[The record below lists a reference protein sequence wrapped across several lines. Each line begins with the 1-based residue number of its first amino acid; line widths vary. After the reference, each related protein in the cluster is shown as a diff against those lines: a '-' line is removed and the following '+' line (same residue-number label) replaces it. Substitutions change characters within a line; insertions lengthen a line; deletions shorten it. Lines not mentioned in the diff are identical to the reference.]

1 MDQDSDY
8 SYEEQDAAA
17 ISSPRNKMKEE
28 VSERVADTELS
39 TGYEDELERPASDE
53 SDYVGE
59 DEEEEDFSSAA
70 ESESQELRSQ
80 LKRPLD
86 DAVSI
91 YRPFKRQRGELNLEY
106 LELLNN
112 EIQDAA
118 QQTSFGDL
126 KLLSAS
132 YIGLTYWSTAEKQ
145 NFFEAVARLGKYDL
159 PGIAT
164 KVGSK
169 SVAEVN
175 HYLGILQQASESR
188 RQQGDRTNLEF
199 AEYPAAVEVS
209 QQCCRAEEEAAD
221 EISLKQ
227 EAREEIRERNRWR
240 DVWDITPKVARKL
253 SKAIHKQDEDLA
265 GIPQFA
271 QLFHSPTWLEL
282 SARMFMNSSV
292 PGNNW
297 NSIGGEPPSMWATT
311 FEDFHSL
318 TVSITRRLVQTSL
331 FIAMSRIRSKN
342 ASTKKVRDMVQ
353 QQDVE
358 AAISSLNMTSKSNES
373 WVGSARRLRLDV
385 YENPP
390 EGDEEFDEERMAYE
404 EIERD
409 LSGENTVASEKQ
421 AQPDT
426 PFSTQLSDVEDED
439 DEFSDLP
446 SESSRSPSPTNEEE
460 RQIDMEAVEVLEHS
474 AMGIRTN
481 NATRK
486 ALKAFIAT
494 DRQLERQAEDI
505 DQYASYKAEIEMW
518 NILQK
523 KPPMDLPKRHDPGPV
538 RRSNQSLDSFY
549 PTGREWARK
558 LAYYSEWETLPVPE
572 AKLKPGSTEEEAV
585 VKEEAG
591 DEGGDEAEEDQ
602 EEGKG
607 KGSEADSAD
616 DDDESDDDEN
626 EEEEEEEE
634 SSIIKQE

>member
-8 SYEEQDAAA
+8 SYEEQEAAA
-17 ISSPRNKMKEE
+17 ISSSRTKMKE
-28 VSERVADTELS
+28 VSKILADTELS
-39 TGYEDELERPASDE
+39 TGYEDELEQAGSNE

-59 DEEEEDFSSAA
+59 DEEGSFSSAA

-86 DAVSI
+86 DTEPI

-118 QQTSFGDL
+118 QQSSFGNL
-126 KLLSAS
+126 KALSAS
-132 YIGLTYWSTAEKQ
+132 HIGLTHWSTAEKQ
-145 NFFEAVARLGKYDL
+145 KFFEAVARLGKYNL

-169 SVAEVN
+169 SVAEVS
-175 HYLGILQQASESR
+175 HYLEFLQEACEAR
-188 RQQGDRTNLEF
+188 RQQQGSRTILELV
-199 AEYPAAVEVS
+199 EYPAALEIS

-227 EAREEIRERNRWR
+227 EAREEIRERNRWG

-253 SKAIHKQDEDLA
+253 SKAIHKQDENLA
-265 GIPQFA
+265 SIPQFA
-271 QLFHSPTWLEL
+271 QLFHSSTWLEL

-318 TVSITRRLVQTSL
+318 ALSITRRLVQTTI

-342 ASTKKVRDMVQ
+342 ATRKRVRDMVQ
-353 QQDVE
+353 LQDVE
-358 AAISSLNMTSKSNES
+358 AAISSLNLTSKLNES
-373 WVGSARRLRLDV
+373 WVSSARRLRLDV
-385 YENPP
+385 YENLP
-390 EGDEEFDEERMAYE
+390 EGDEEFDEEHMTYE
-404 EIERD
+404 EIERA
-409 LSGENTVASEKQ
+409 LSGDNTVAPGEQ

-439 DEFSDLP
+439 DNLSDAP

-460 RQIDMEAVEVLEHS
+460 RQIDMEAVEVLEYS
-474 AMGIRTN
+474 VMGIRSN

-494 DRQLERQAEDI
+494 DRQLERQAEEI

-518 NILQK
+518 NLLQK
-523 KPPMDLPKRHDPGPV
+523 KPPMELPKKHDPGPV
-538 RRSNQSLDSFY
+538 RRSNLSLDSFY
-549 PTGREWARK
+549 PSGRDWAHK
-558 LAYYSEWETLPVPE
+558 LAYYSEWETLPLSEPE
-572 AKLKPGSTEEEAV
+572 LKPGSTEEEV
-585 VKEEAG
+585 VIKGEAG
-591 DEGGDEAEEDQ
+591 DEGGDEAEEEDR
-602 EEGKG
+602 EEAEAERNEAE
-607 KGSEADSAD
+607 SE
-616 DDDESDDDEN
+616 E

-634 SSIIKQE
+634 SIDTEQE

>member
-1 MDQDSDY
+1 MDQDSDF

-17 ISSPRNKMKEE
+17 ISSPRTKMKED
-28 VSERVADTELS
+28 VYERIADTELS
-39 TGYEDELERPASDE
+39 TGYEDELERPVTDE

-59 DEEEEDFSSAA
+59 DEEEEEEEDFSSAA

-86 DAVSI
+86 DAAPI

-132 YIGLTYWSTAEKQ
+132 HIGLTYWSTAEKQ

-159 PGIAT
+159 PSIAA

-169 SVAEVN
+169 SVVEVN
-175 HYLGILQQASESR
+175 HYLGILQEASESR
-188 RQQGDRTNLEF
+188 RQQGSRTNLEL
-199 AEYPAAVEVS
+199 ADYPAAVEVS

-227 EAREEIRERNRWR
+227 EAREEIRERNRWG

-253 SKAIHKQDEDLA
+253 SRALHRQDENLA

-271 QLFHSPTWLEL
+271 QLFHASTWLEL

-311 FEDFHSL
+311 FQDFHSL
-318 TVSITRRLVQTSL
+318 TVSLTRRLVQTSL

-358 AAISSLNMTSKSNES
+358 AAISSLNMASKSNES

-390 EGDEEFDEERMAYE
+390 EGDEEFDEERMVYE
-404 EIERD
+404 EVERA
-409 LSGENTVASEKQ
+409 LFGENTVAPGEQ

-426 PFSTQLSDVEDED
+426 PYSTQLSDVEDED
-439 DEFSDLP
+439 DEVSDLP
-446 SESSRSPSPTNEEE
+446 FESSRSPSPTNEEE
-460 RQIDMEAVEVLEHS
+460 RQIDMEAVEVLEYS
-474 AMGIRTN
+474 AMGIRSK

-523 KPPMDLPKRHDPGPV
+523 KPPMDLPKKHDPGPV
-538 RRSNQSLDSFY
+538 RRSNQSLDSYY
-549 PTGREWARK
+549 PSGRDWARK

-572 AKLKPGSTEEEAV
+572 ATLKPGTTEEELV

-602 EEGKG
+602 EGEDTRN
-607 KGSEADSAD
+607 EADSAD
-616 DDDESDDDEN
+616 DDES
-626 EEEEEEEE
+626 EEEED
-634 SSIIKQE
+634 SNDV

>member
-17 ISSPRNKMKEE
+17 ISPPRTKMKEE
-28 VSERVADTELS
+28 ISERVADTELS

-53 SDYVGE
+53 SDYIGE

-80 LKRPLD
+80 LKRPLE
-86 DAVSI
+86 DAAAI

-106 LELLNN
+106 LELLNK

-132 YIGLTYWSTAEKQ
+132 HIGLTHWSTAEKQ

-175 HYLGILQQASESR
+175 HYLGILQEAGESR
-188 RQQGDRTNLEF
+188 RQQGDRTNLEL
-199 AEYPAAVEVS
+199 ADYPAAVELS

-227 EAREEIRERNRWR
+227 EAREEIRERNRWG
-240 DVWDITPKVARKL
+240 DVWDVTPKVARKL
-253 SKAIHKQDEDLA
+253 SRAIHKQDENLA
-265 GIPQFA
+265 GVPQFA
-271 QLFHSPTWLEL
+271 QLFHSSTWLDL

-358 AAISSLNMTSKSNES
+358 AAISSLNMTSKSNEL

-404 EIERD
+404 EIERA
-409 LSGENTVASEKQ
+409 LSGENIVAPGEQ
-421 AQPDT
+421 VQPDT

-439 DEFSDLP
+439 DESSDLP

-460 RQIDMEAVEVLEHS
+460 RQIDMEAVEVLEYS

-505 DQYASYKAEIEMW
+505 DQYASYKTEIEMW

-523 KPPMDLPKRHDPGPV
+523 KPPMDLPKKHDPGPV

-549 PTGREWARK
+549 PSGRDWALK

-572 AKLKPGSTEEEAV
+572 LAPKSGFTEGEDVA
-585 VKEEAG
+585 KEEAG
-591 DEGGDEAEEDQ
+591 DEGGDEAEEDNKQ
-602 EEGKG
+602 AEDKG
-607 KGSEADSAD
+607 NEADIV
-616 DDDESDDDEN
+616 DDDESDDEES
-626 EEEEEEEE
+626 EEEENQ
-634 SSIIKQE
+634 SKNIKQE